1 MKLQPINIKEN
12 RSSIIYG
19 SVFTDVNTRI
29 RGSLNDL
36 RITGGISLLSG
47 TNATYV
53 MQSNSSLSSTDYSD
67 MVSFISFAD
76 TAAVDKEN
84 EKRAKRQANFTAT
97 LGIDIDEGVQLGI
110 NLSSDG
116 KNRIDLVGG
125 GELLYTATAL
135 GDNRVSG
142 RYNLTGGFVRYTP
155 PFISQKIFNIEDGS
169 NVSWNGDI
177 LNPMFNITA
186 VQSQRSSVKSGDE
199 SRLVD

>member
-1 MKLQPINIKEN
+1 MGNNNSPLNIEGVVNFERLNDIGVNLDISGENFQPINIKEN

-97 LGIDIDEGVQLGI
+97 LGIDIDG
-110 NLSSDG
+110 
-116 KNRIDLVGG
+116 
-125 GELLYTATAL
+125 Y
-135 GDNRVSG
+135 
-142 RYNLTGGFVRYTP
+142 
-155 PFISQKIFNIEDGS
+155 IE
-169 NVSWNGDI
+169 
-177 LNPMFNITA
+177 P
-186 VQSQRSSVKSGDE
+186 
-199 SRLVD
+199 